1 MTALADRIASE
12 QSDAWRALTDGADG
26 LGNQD
31 VPCRRDLAAADAWTS
46 DDPHESA
53 VAARACRPCPLLAAC
68 RSYALEHH
76 EPVGVWGGLT
86 VTERRQVR
94 KGRAA

>member
-1 MTALADRIASE
+1 DI
-12 QSDAWRALTDGADG
+12 
-26 LGNQD
+26 
-31 VPCRRDLAAADAWTS
+31 PCVRLPDPAWTS
-46 DDPHESA
+46 E
-53 VAARACRPCPLLAAC
+53 VADEARYIARLCEPCPLLAAC